1 MNSLRADLSI
11 AVGGLNLETPLV
23 IASGVW
29 PYDPALWSPERLEG
43 VGALCTKA
51 VSLQPREGNR
61 GVRVWETPCGMLNSI
76 GLQNSG
82 VRGFLKEY
90 LPIAGK
96 SGIPFLVNLVME
108 SEREVRENLSILRES
123 GDAIPAVELNI
134 SCPNAD
140 CDGMAWGISPESAAR
155 AAAIAR
161 SEWKGPLWVKL
172 TPQAP
177 DLPAV
182 AKAVESE
189 GADALVCGNTWLGM
203 AMDLKRKQPV
213 FRRVTAGLSGPAVFP
228 LALRTVWQVCGAVSI
243 PVVGCG
249 GVSRWEDAAAMI
261 LAGASAVEVGS
272 SLFAD
277 FDLPRKISEGLA
289 DYLADAEIPT
299 LAGLVGLGRKEKE
312 GGRPWAQD

>member
-43 VGALCTKA
+43 VGALCTKG

-82 VRGFLKEY
+82 VRGFLKNA
-90 LPIAGK
+90 LPVVRN
-96 SGIPFLVNLVME
+96 SGRPFLVNIVME
-108 SEREVRENLSILRES
+108 SAQEVRENLALLR
-123 GDAIPAVELNI
+123 DAPEGIEAVELNI

-155 AAAIAR
+155 AVAIAR

-177 DLPAV
+177 DLPAGG
-182 AKAVESE
+182 KAAES
-189 GADALVCGNTWLGM
+189 
-203 AMDLKRKQPV
+203 
-213 FRRVTAGLSGPAVFP
+213 
-228 LALRTVWQVCGAVSI
+228 
-243 PVVGCG
+243 
-249 GVSRWEDAAAMI
+249 
-261 LAGASAVEVGS
+261 
-272 SLFAD
+272 
-277 FDLPRKISEGLA
+277 
-289 DYLADAEIPT
+289 
-299 LAGLVGLGRKEKE
+299 
-312 GGRPWAQD
+312 

>member
-1 MNSLRADLSI
+1 MNYLRADLSI

-82 VRGFLKEY
+82 VRGFLKNA
-90 LPIAGK
+90 LPVVRN
-96 SGIPFLVNLVME
+96 SGRPFLVNIVME
-108 SEREVRENLSILRES
+108 SAQEVRENLALLR
-123 GDAIPAVELNI
+123 DAPEGIEAVELNI

-155 AAAIAR
+155 AVAIAR

-182 AKAVESE
+182 AKAAESE

-203 AMDLKRKQPV
+203 AMDLKRKRPAFQ
-213 FRRVTAGLSGPAVFP
+213 RVTAGLSGPAVFP
-228 LALRTVWQVCGAVSI
+228 LALLTVWQVCGAVSI

-272 SLFAD
+272 ALFTD
-277 FDLPRKISEGLA
+277 FDLPRKITEGLAGYLAEEGLA
-289 DYLADAEIPT
+289 D
-299 LAGLVGLGRKEKE
+299 LAGLVGLGRK
-312 GGRPWAQD
+312 

>member
-82 VRGFLKEY
+82 VRGFLKNA
-90 LPIAGK
+90 LPVVRN
-96 SGIPFLVNLVME
+96 SGRPFLVNLVME
-108 SEREVRENLSILRES
+108 SAQEVRENLALLR
-123 GDAIPAVELNI
+123 DAPEGIEAVELNI

-155 AAAIAR
+155 AVAIAR

-182 AKAVESE
+182 AKAAESE

-203 AMDLKRKQPV
+203 AMDLKRTRPAFQ
-213 FRRVTAGLSGPAVFP
+213 RVTAGLSGPAVFP

-272 SLFAD
+272 ALFTD
-277 FDLPRKISEGLA
+277 FDLPRKITEGLAGYLAEEGLA
-289 DYLADAEIPT
+289 D
-299 LAGLVGLGRKEKE
+299 LAGLVGLGRK
-312 GGRPWAQD
+312 